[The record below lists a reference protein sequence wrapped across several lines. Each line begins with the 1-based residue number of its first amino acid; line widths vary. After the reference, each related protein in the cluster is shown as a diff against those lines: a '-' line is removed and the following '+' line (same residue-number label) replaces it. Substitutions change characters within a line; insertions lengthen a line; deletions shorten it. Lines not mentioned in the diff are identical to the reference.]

1 MLALLIL
8 DDGDIL
14 LRHRLRQHTALLARQ
29 LAEVFDCHLKC
40 KRTND

>member
-8 DDGDIL
+8 NDGDIL
-14 LRHRLRQHTALLARQ
+14 LRHRLLQHTALLAHQ